1 MDMLTWED
9 KLKEEVRVFMK
20 NKEITPDEIEI
31 LKENGR
37 FTKVPYVAPY
47 EDPDVTQGK
56 WK

>member
-1 MDMLTWED
+1 MLTWED